1 VSSGASH
8 EEERLDQLAN
18 EQSVPAL
25 LAATAQLLVD
35 RLEAGAC
42 TISRAIG
49 DLLVD
54 LVDHS
59 PTGPIQAAH
68 SYLISDFPLTQK
80 VLESGTAERVWVG
93 DSAADPREAALMRRL
108 GFDSLLMMRIDSAG
122 TPWGLVEVYDN
133 REDGFKVDD
142 LGEAQRIVD
151 GAGRELTRLSA
162 R

>member
-8 EEERLDQLAN
+8 ERERPDELAA

-25 LAATAQLLVD
+25 LASTAQLLVD
-35 RLEAGAC
+35 GLGASAC

-59 PTGPIQAAH
+59 AGGPVQAAH
-68 SYLISDFPLTQK
+68 SYLISDFPLTQA
-80 VLESGTAERVWVG
+80 VLDKGEPRRVWVE
-93 DSAADPREAALMRRL
+93 DAAADPEEAALMRRL
-108 GFDSLLMMRIDSAG
+108 GFDSLLLLRLDCDAK
-122 TPWGLVEVYDN
+122 PWGLIEVYDN
-133 REDGFKVDD
+133 RQGGFAQEQ
-142 LGEAQRIVD
+142 LEAAQRIVES
-151 GAGRELTRLSA
+151 ASLELSRLSS